1 MRGNHHAGEPSRG
14 GSKTRGN
21 HHAADPSRGGTIARR
36 NHHAGESSRGGPIS
50 RGNHNAGEPSRGG
63 TIMRRK
69 HQAGEPSHGRT
80 VTRGH
85 LAHGGI
91 ILRGDLLHREHTQEV
106 ESTRGRET
114 DLAEPQKPRGDYVQ
128 KKREVDD
135 VAVWLGGPRN
145 FPANSQDH
153 QQEAQ
158 AILVGR
164 RPGGRGCS
172 VCSGA
177 RGRCGTRAA
186 PWCGADAARVA
197 GRGRPGVRWTTG
209 MCTAHPGRTRRCATT
224 LPTTI
229 GLPRAPG
236 RSLHH
241 RGCWG
246 PAASHVPA
254 SGPR

>member
-1 MRGNHHAGEPSRG
+1 MPLPGRPGTQGDLAHE
-14 GSKTRGN
+14 
-21 HHAADPSRGGTIARR
+21 GTITPVTG
-36 NHHAGESSRGGPIS
+36 H
-50 RGNHNAGEPSRGG
+50 AGEPSRGG

-69 HQAGEPSHGRT
+69 HQAGEPSHGRADP
-80 VTRGH
+80 RGH

-91 ILRGDLLHREHTQEV
+91 ILRGDLLHREHTREA

-114 DLAEPQKPRGDYVQ
+114 NVAEPQKPRGDYVQ

-197 GRGRPGVRWTTG
+197 GRGRARRQVDDRHVHCPPGEDTAVRHH
-209 MCTAHPGRTRRCATT
+209 TAH
-224 LPTTI
+224 
-229 GLPRAPG
+229 
-236 RSLHH
+236 HH
-241 RGCWG
+241 RLATRPGE
-246 PAASHVPA
+246 VPA
-254 SGPR
+254 PQGVLGPRGESRPGLRPSLTWALQLAL

>member
-1 MRGNHHAGEPSRG
+1 
-14 GSKTRGN
+14 
-21 HHAADPSRGGTIARR
+21 
-36 NHHAGESSRGGPIS
+36 
-50 RGNHNAGEPSRGG
+50 
-63 TIMRRK
+63 MRRK

-91 ILRGDLLHREHTQEV
+91 ILRGDLLHREHTREA

-114 DLAEPQKPRGDYVQ
+114 NVAEPQKPRGDYVQ

-135 VAVWLGGPRN
+135 VAVWLSGPRN

-164 RPGGRGCS
+164 GPVAAAAPSAAAPGGAAAHAQLRG
-172 VCSGA
+172 VGQMQPA
-177 RGRCGTRAA
+177 WQG
-186 PWCGADAARVA
+186 VA
-197 GRGRPGVRWTTG
+197 GPGVRWTTG

-246 PAASHVPA
+246 PAASHVRA

>member
-1 MRGNHHAGEPSRG
+1 
-14 GSKTRGN
+14 
-21 HHAADPSRGGTIARR
+21 
-36 NHHAGESSRGGPIS
+36 
-50 RGNHNAGEPSRGG
+50 
-63 TIMRRK
+63 MRRK

-91 ILRGDLLHREHTQEV
+91 ILRGDLLHREHTQEA

-114 DLAEPQKPRGDYVQ
+114 DLAEPQKSRGDYMQ

-164 RPGGRGCS
+164 GPVAAAAPSAAAPGGAAAHAQLRG
-172 VCSGA
+172 VGQMQPA
-177 RGRCGTRAA
+177 WQG
-186 PWCGADAARVA
+186 VA
-197 GRGRPGVRWTTG
+197 G
-209 MCTAHPGRTRRCATT
+209 
-224 LPTTI
+224 
-229 GLPRAPG
+229 
-236 RSLHH
+236 
-241 RGCWG
+241 
-246 PAASHVPA
+246 PA
-254 SGPR
+254 SGGRQACALPTRGGHGGAPPHCPRHRLATRPGEVPAPQGVLGPRGESRPGLRPSLTWALQLAL